1 MGEKEGDRER
11 EKERERGIKRNTKI
25 DVIMDKALRIRIDEQ
40 IFELLIQNILKGTN
54 WNLCS

>member
-1 MGEKEGDRER
+1 MERER
-11 EKERERGIKRNTKI
+11 KRKRERERERGIKRNTKI